1 MICKELLHENLG
13 VSNGNLT
20 FAGYDTVELA
30 KKYDDEKTYGFVNG
44 VLNAVAEA
52 LSRK

>member
-13 VSNGNLT
+13 VKGNNLT

-30 KKYDDEKTYGFVNG
+30 KKYGFEN
-44 VLNAVAEA
+44 VLKVTETIE
-52 LSRK
+52 